1 MMSLQFCR
9 SYAEGDT
16 REDFENKSFHL
27 RREVRLQVRTDT
39 SSPHSWELKKWEQR
53 RGHRE
58 KVCGNKS
65 KRPEAEPSV
74 F

>member
-1 MMSLQFCR
+1 MQFCR

-16 REDFENKSFHL
+16 GEDFESKSFHL

-53 RGHRE
+53 RGRKE
-58 KVCGNKS
+58 KVCRNKS